1 MQVSFKARK
10 IGVLLVLMAE
20 VIAVSGCS
28 KKAEEHTAKSAGQ
41 VVARIG
47 DQVVT
52 IQELET
58 EFRWANVSAD
68 GQKDPATVRRVLG
81 ELVTRKYLVQQAL
94 AAKLDR
100 EPSVLLDI
108 LRARDQALANAFALR
123 QISTRTSAMGKSE
136 IEKFIANNPA
146 KFANRQLM
154 SVEQIS
160 IPLNQSDQS
169 TIDSVK
175 DMKSLDELGQKLTA
189 VGVPYSR
196 STGTLNSAEIS
207 DELLK
212 TIEKKQ
218 DDVFFVRAGQNGV
231 FLRVKSKQSR
241 PIEGEAAVALAR
253 QLLRLDMLKTEAS
266 LTDISANM
274 EAKFEGDFANIMKP
288 QPIKLGN

>member
-1 MQVSFKARK
+1 MQVSFNARK

-28 KKAEEHTAKSAGQ
+28 KKTEEQTAKSTGQ

-52 IQELET
+52 IQELDT
-58 EFRWANVSAD
+58 EFRWANVPAD
-68 GQKDPATVRRVLG
+68 RQKDPESVRRVLG

-108 LRARDQALANAFALR
+108 LRARDQALANAFVSR
-123 QISTRTSAMGKSE
+123 QVSTRTSAMGKRE
-136 IEKFIANNPA
+136 IEKFIADNPG
-146 KFANRQLM
+146 KFVNQQLL

-160 IPLNQSDQS
+160 ISLNQSDQS
-169 TIDSVK
+169 SIDAIK
-175 DMKSLDELGQKLTA
+175 EINSLDEIDQRLTA
-189 VGVPYSR
+189 MGIPHGR
-196 STGTLNSAEIS
+196 STGTLNTAEIP
-207 DELLK
+207 DELFK
-212 TIEKKQ
+212 TIESKKP

-231 FLRVKSKQSR
+231 FFQVKSKQPR

-266 LTDISANM
+266 LTNISANI
-274 EAKFEGDFANIMKP
+274 EAKFEGDYANIMKR
-288 QPIKLGN
+288 GN